1 MDVGF
6 ECWWDTK
13 DLIFK
18 NYIKNNMSEYI
29 EEYRKKDIEDIVNH
43 INHDAEKYNALMM
56 NKKRI
61 GKICTKID
69 LVLTACGIVI
79 TFIISLLGSNDI
91 IHPKITIAVM
101 ETLFSIIATMML
113 LITRFGKLQNKKY
126 YIYEKIK
133 VFSLEQLNNLKIIYS
148 DIFQDGEISKE
159 DYEAVIKFKKEY
171 DSKKLFIK
179 TELGNGFTKIE
190 AN

>member
-1 MDVGF
+1 
-6 ECWWDTK
+6 
-13 DLIFK
+13 
-18 NYIKNNMSEYI
+18 MSEYI
-29 EEYRKKDIEDIVNH
+29 EEYRKKDIEDIVQR
-43 INHDAEKYNALMM
+43 IDSDTIKYNALMM

-69 LVLTACGIVI
+69 LILTACGIII
-79 TFIISLLGSNDI
+79 TFVISLLGSNDI

-101 ETLFSIIATMML
+101 ETLFSIVATMML

-133 VFSLEQLNNLKIIYS
+133 FYSLEQLNNIKILYS
-148 DIFQDGEISKE
+148 NIFQDGEISME

-171 DSKKLFIK
+171 DSKKLIMK
-179 TELGNGFTKIE
+179 TELGNGFTKID
-190 AN
+190 AK

>member
-1 MDVGF
+1 
-6 ECWWDTK
+6 
-13 DLIFK
+13 
-18 NYIKNNMSEYI
+18 MSEYI
-29 EEYRKKDIEDIVNH
+29 EEYRKKDIEDIVQR
-43 INHDAEKYNALMM
+43 IDSDTIKYNALMI

-69 LVLTACGIVI
+69 LILTACGIII

-91 IHPKITIAVM
+91 INPKITIAVM

-133 VFSLEQLNNLKIIYS
+133 FYSLEQLNNVKILYS
-148 DIFQDGEISKE
+148 NIFQDGEISME
-159 DYEAVIKFKKEY
+159 DYEAIIKFKKEY
-171 DSKKLFIK
+171 DSKKLIMK
-179 TELGNGFTKIE
+179 SELGNGFTKID
-190 AN
+190 AK

>member
-1 MDVGF
+1 
-6 ECWWDTK
+6 
-13 DLIFK
+13 
-18 NYIKNNMSEYI
+18 MSEYI
-29 EEYRKKDIEDIVNH
+29 EEYRRKDIEDIVNH
-43 INHDAEKYNALMM
+43 INSDTMKYNILMM

-69 LVLTACGIVI
+69 LILTACGIVI

-101 ETLFSIIATMML
+101 ETLFSIVATMML

-133 VFSLEQLNNLKIIYS
+133 VFSLEQLNNLKILYS
-148 DIFQDGEISKE
+148 DIFQDGEISKG

-171 DSKKLFIK
+171 DSKKLIIK
-179 TELGNGFTKIE
+179 TELGDGFTKIE